1 MVLVAVVAKQ
11 QQEKEAEEEQSS
23 RSSDSNMK
31 LHDHYQQ
38 EDILNPRLCKGF
50 RVRSRCI
57 VVRAVSRAQARFICA
72 GTTPRVL
79 ERFQKANK
87 PKDLTHKDSA
97 S

>member
-1 MVLVAVVAKQ
+1 MEKQ
-11 QQEKEAEEEQSS
+11 QQEKEEEEEQSS

-31 LHDHYQQ
+31 RPLPARGHTK
-38 EDILNPRLCKGF
+38 PRLCKGF

-87 PKDLTHKDSA
+87 PKDLTHKDCSA